1 MRSPSPFVRYLL
13 CIFGT
18 VLLGSL
24 SGLVTIGAIETWYTT
39 LNKPW
44 FNPPNWVF
52 GPVWTV
58 LYILMGTAAA
68 MVWTNGHDRLLR
80 RRALWHYAFQLA
92 LNLSWSLV
100 FFGLRSPVGALV
112 IITLLLFT
120 IGLCIRSFRMID
132 VRAAWLLYPYL
143 AWVSFATVLNAAIV
157 YLN

>member
-24 SGLVTIGAIETWYTT
+24 SGLVTVSTIETWYTT
-39 LNKPW
+39 LEKPW

-68 MVWTNGHDRLLR
+68 IVWTNGHDRLLR
-80 RRALWHYAFQLA
+80 RRALWHYVFQLA

-100 FFGLRSPVGALV
+100 FFGLRSPAGALV
-112 IITLLLFT
+112 IIVLLLFT